1 MNGEILSF
9 KTTMKLH
16 NMERAVKKIKKDL
29 QVNPRCLQE
38 KMPDDLRKVIE
49 LQVKYDNE
57 LLKLLDL

>member
-1 MNGEILSF
+1 MNGEILNF

-16 NMERAVKKIKKDL
+16 NMERAVQKIKKDL
-29 QVNPRCLQE
+29 QVNQRCLQE